1 MWTSSLLGHRG
12 RPPLYYGPKR
22 RKAFFL
28 PTGLG
33 CQTFYADGRLSNQIQ
48 LMGVLSATFTGTFA
62 MTGNHKMTITFETL
76 QPTLFGSI
84 RLPSL
89 NIAQGALRNMIEKNV
104 RGGAKTTNNKQG
116 SFQKRPNTYV
126 WHHVDTD
133 ICVARGSSGSL
144 ALWVSQKSNN
154 LADEN

>member
-1 MWTSSLLGHRG
+1 
-12 RPPLYYGPKR
+12 
-22 RKAFFL
+22 
-28 PTGLG
+28 
-33 CQTFYADGRLSNQIQ
+33 
-48 LMGVLSATFTGTFA
+48 

-104 RGGAKTTNNKQG
+104 RGGAKTTNNKQD

-126 WHHVDTD
+126 WHHVNTD
-133 ICVARGSSGSL
+133 ICVARGLL

-154 LADEN
+154 LADET